1 MKLVKVKTNLGSEI
15 LINIDRIDYIN
26 PALSAVNFSNNYVM
40 LNDESMK
47 KVMYVIELEGLK
59 ERMSE

>member
-15 LINIDRIDYIN
+15 LINIDRIDYIS
-26 PALSAVNFSNNYVM
+26 PALSAINFSNNYVM

-47 KVMYVIELEGLK
+47 KVMDLIERGIEKEG
-59 ERMSE
+59 E